1 VARRVVLHV
10 GTMKSGTTY
19 VQASLFAQR
28 ERLARAGVLV
38 PGKKW
43 GHQVSAV
50 RQILGRRA
58 ARPAWQT
65 LVEQVAAHPGDAV
78 VSMEFLGPANEQAA
92 RRVVEGL
99 APAEVEVVVTAR
111 DLNRTL
117 PSMWQETIQNGR
129 TWSWE
134 DYLAD
139 ARRLAPGRDRG
150 HADRKTAGGT
160 FWRQQHLARIVTDW
174 SRLVGRDRVRL
185 VTLPPPGADPAELGR
200 RFVEASG
207 LPLDPTLPVPSSN
220 ESLGLASALVLRR
233 VNEELTAQGLD
244 FPQGQRLR
252 KHVLAKT
259 SLVHL
264 ARQEPRLGLPVADWV
279 TEQTDATRATL
290 RADGVQLVGDWADLD
305 PVPVRGVAP
314 EDVDDATVAHAAVT
328 GLTAV
333 LAHQIRD

>member
-1 VARRVVLHV
+1 MARRVVLHV

-19 VQASLFAQR
+19 VQASLFAQQD
-28 ERLARAGVLV
+28 RLAQAGVLV

-43 GHQVSAV
+43 SQQVAAV
-50 RQILGRRA
+50 RQILGRRDR
-58 ARPAWQT
+58 RPAWDE
-65 LVEQVAAHPGDAV
+65 LRAQVAGHPGDAV

-92 RRVVEGL
+92 RRVLDGL
-99 APAEVEVVVTAR
+99 APAQVEVVVTAR

-139 ARRLAPGRDRG
+139 AQRLAPGRSRG
-150 HADRKTAGGT
+150 HADRKTPGGT
-160 FWRQQHLARIVTDW
+160 FWRQQHLARIVADW

-185 VTLPPPGADPAELGR
+185 VTLPPPGADASELGR
-200 RFVEASG
+200 RFAEATG
-207 LPLDPTLPVPSSN
+207 LPLDPSLPVPSSN
-220 ESLGLASALVLRR
+220 ESIGLASALVLRR

-244 FPQGQRLR
+244 FPRGQRLR

-264 ARQEPRLGLPVADWV
+264 ARQEPRLGLPVPDWV
-279 TEQTDATRATL
+279 VEQTDATRAAL
-290 RADGVQLVGDWADLD
+290 RADGVEPIGDWADLD
-305 PVPVRGVAP
+305 PVPVPGVSP
-314 EDVDDATVAHAAVT
+314 GDVDDAAVAHAAIT